1 MDDKYLMES
10 LLMTTKGVCDLY
22 LHGSIESN
30 TQEVRQVFV
39 KGLNESLRMQ
49 NDIYSIMASK
59 GWYPS
64 QKAQQQQIDQVKQKF
79 TGK

>member
-39 KGLNESLRMQ
+39 KGLNEVLRMQ

-59 GWYPS
+59 GWYPTT
-64 QKAQQQQIDQVKQKF
+64 KAPEQQINQAKQKF
-79 TGK
+79 AGK